1 MIETTLSHLRYSPKS
16 SLSQGLLFGCV
27 VWWVFSRS
35 PWLRALNWGFFVNP
49 FSSDVIKGTFIP
61 NPVLEAN
68 SEEEAKHVM
77 FEDVVENAL
86 LIPQF
91 ERKKNNYEYTVYSQM
106 VDLKIPSTTSKRCYP
121 VYSRIG
127 SIPVTHWWPPFPA
140 CDKKRWRNL
149 SFWGNFSSC
158 WQQEIDGGCR

>member
-1 MIETTLSHLRYSPKS
+1 MVSFFKITLIEGLKLR
-16 SLSQGLLFGCV
+16 V
-27 VWWVFSRS
+27 
-35 PWLRALNWGFFVNP
+35 FVNP
-49 FSSDVIKGTFIP
+49 FSRYVIKGTFIP

-86 LIPQF
+86 LIPKF
-91 ERKKNNYEYTVYSQM
+91 GRKENNYEYTFYSQM

-140 CDKKRWRNL
+140 CDKKGERT
-149 SFWGNFSSC
+149 
-158 WQQEIDGGCR
+158 